1 MKKKLSQAHVLLAA
15 VILAVFSAVPFLWL
29 LMTSLRGGDVFGG
42 SGLASLIP
50 QEWTLDY
57 YAKLLA
63 AGEQMPLLRFLGNT
77 VLICAAGVFLEVTL
91 SSMAAYPL
99 ARMEFPGR
107 NAVFAIMLSTLMLP
121 SQANMIVNFVTI
133 RNLGLFDTLIAVV
146 LPGAVSVF
154 GIFIMRQA
162 FLVVP
167 RDLEDAA
174 RLDGCSEWGIFR
186 HVMLPLTRPAQG
198 TLALFAFTA
207 HWNSFM
213 WPLVVL
219 KSSDLYP
226 ISVGLSYMAQTFDSD
241 FRMTAAGIVLA
252 TLPII
257 AVFML
262 IQKQFIRGITAG
274 AVK

>member
-1 MKKKLSQAHVLLAA
+1 MKKKLSQAHVYLAA
-15 VILAVFSAVPFLWL
+15 VILAVFSAMPFLWL

-50 QEWTLDY
+50 QEWTTVY

-77 VLICAAGVFLEVTL
+77 VLICAAGVFLEVAL

-99 ARMEFPGR
+99 ARMDFPGR
-107 NAVFAIMLSTLMLP
+107 NIVFAIMLSTLMLP

-241 FRMTAAGIVLA
+241 FRMTAAGLTLA

-257 AVFML
+257 AVFLL

>member
-1 MKKKLSQAHVLLAA
+1 
-15 VILAVFSAVPFLWL
+15 
-29 LMTSLRGGDVFGG
+29 
-42 SGLASLIP
+42 
-50 QEWTLDY
+50 
-57 YAKLLA
+57 
-63 AGEQMPLLRFLGNT
+63 
-77 VLICAAGVFLEVTL
+77 
-91 SSMAAYPL
+91 MAAYPL
-99 ARMEFPGR
+99 ARMDFPGR
-107 NAVFAIMLSTLMLP
+107 NVVFAVMLSTLMLP

-241 FRMTAAGIVLA
+241 FRITAAGIVLG

-257 AVFML
+257 AVFLL

-274 AVK
+274 SVK

>member
-77 VLICAAGVFLEVTL
+77 VLICAAGVSLEVAL